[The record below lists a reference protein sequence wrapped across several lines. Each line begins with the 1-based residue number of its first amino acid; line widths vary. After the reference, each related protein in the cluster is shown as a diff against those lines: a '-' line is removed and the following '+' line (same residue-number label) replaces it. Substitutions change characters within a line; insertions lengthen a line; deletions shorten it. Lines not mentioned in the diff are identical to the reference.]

1 MKLFRRRKYVR
12 SEGKGSDEIETF
24 QKEIKVLNYT
34 PVDYQYTLEY
44 WKFWKNAEKF
54 FQDELKKIPIND
66 LCAAVFNPRI
76 RSETEKMKKSAK
88 EQYRNHMQLIR
99 HLAGILNGDLVMARR
114 HQENLRQDLWE
125 LEENL
130 KKYKQLREV
139 FQTQERRKGYGK
151 KERTI

>member
-1 MKLFRRRKYVR
+1 MKLFRRKYVR

-44 WKFWKNAEKF
+44 WKFWKNSEKF
-54 FQDELKKIPIND
+54 FRDEIKKIPIND
-66 LCAAVFNPRI
+66 LCAAIFNPRI

-114 HQENLRQDLWE
+114 HQENLRQDLGE
-125 LEENL
+125 LEKNL
-130 KKYKQLREV
+130 EKYKQLREAY
-139 FQTQERRKGYGK
+139 QAPERRKDYGK

>member
-1 MKLFRRRKYVR
+1 MKLFRRKKYVR

-44 WKFWKNAEKF
+44 WKFWKNSEKF
-54 FQDELKKIPIND
+54 FRDEIKKIPIND

-76 RSETEKMKKSAK
+76 HSETEKMKKSAK
-88 EQYRNHMQLIR
+88 KQYGNHMQLIR

-130 KKYKQLREV
+130 KKYRQLREAY
-139 FQTQERRKGYGK
+139 QAQERRKDHGK

>member
-1 MKLFRRRKYVR
+1 MQIFRRRKYVR

-24 QKEIKVLNYT
+24 RKEIKVLNYT
-34 PVDYQYTLEY
+34 PMDYQYTLEY

-54 FQDELKKIPIND
+54 FRDELKKIPIND
-66 LCAAVFNPRI
+66 LCATVFNPRI
-76 RSETEKMKKSAK
+76 RSETEKMKKSVK

-99 HLAGILNGDLVMARR
+99 HQVGILNGDLVMARR
-114 HQENLRQDLWE
+114 HQENLRQDLKE

-130 KKYKQLREV
+130 EKYRQLRDAY
-139 FQTQERRKGYGK
+139 QTPERRKDYGK